1 MILHQNVLITEGY
14 RSLAFREQ
22 PSLPQKRKRKYKE
35 TEDNNDRTRPCAL
48 NGITARQ
55 GFALAFIAI
64 SIIFRNWISSA
75 EAFKGKGNCFW
86 ATDHS
91 SLEGL

>member
-1 MILHQNVLITEGY
+1 MILHQSVLITEGN

-22 PSLPQKRKRKYKE
+22 PSLPRKRKRNYE
-35 TEDNNDRTRPCAL
+35 EAEDNKDRTGPRAL
-48 NGITARQ
+48 NGIRARQ

-64 SIIFRNWISSA
+64 SIIFRNWIWSA
-75 EAFKGKGNCFW
+75 EAFKGKEYCFC
-86 ATDHS
+86 AAVHS